1 MKQIIRLTE
10 SDLHKV
16 VKSSVKRILKEINEG
31 TPKQI
36 PFLQRL
42 MGDRWKDEYANLSVS
57 DTSKMIDQELA
68 NQKKNQQSNVATE
81 KQIAFIESN
90 KYFPIPSI
98 RQIEGKLT
106 MEDAKTLLDALNPYT
121 YGAFTYYGHSR
132 EKKERW
138 LPRLKEVVVPIL
150 ERYGLTQEAQRVTQY
165 VDDFMGKHNAKLERE
180 KQKKLA
186 QEMEE
191 LKSNPSTLRFISTQD
206 ERYPEMNTDRISR
219 EIYMEG
225 ALEKAMGWDIAAVI
239 TDGLNITK
247 EDIMQRCMQLRGASY
262 PALVEGYDKPCRAI
276 FWVGYLW
283 GRLDIAG
290 RIVDKD
296 EAYKYVK
303 YAQEHNGKEIE
314 DFDLTIDDK

>member
-31 TPKQI
+31 TPKQNA
-36 PFLQRL
+36 FLQRL
-42 MGDRWKDEYANLSVS
+42 MGDRWKDEYANLSVP

-106 MEDAKTLLDALNPYT
+106 MDDAKTLLDALNPYT
-121 YGAFTYYGHSR
+121 YGSYTYYGHSR
-132 EKKERW
+132 EKKEYW

-150 ERYGLTQEAQRVTQY
+150 EKYGLSQESQRVAKY

-191 LKSNPSTLRFISTQD
+191 LKSSPSTLRFISTQD

-225 ALEKAMGWDIAAVI
+225 ALERAMGWDIAAVI

-247 EDIMQRCMQLRGASY
+247 EDIMQRCMRLGGASY
-262 PALVEGYDKPCRAI
+262 PALVVGYDRPCRAI
-276 FWVGYLW
+276 FWVGYSFN
-283 GRLDIAG
+283 GLDLGG

-314 DFDLTIDDK
+314 DFDLTIDNK